1 MNAIHRFGLEAGLV
15 SHADATS
22 VVLSRKGRVVQLA
35 AGEFAYE
42 AKLAFSCLV
51 QPEPGDT
58 VLTAEAGDT
67 RWVLAVLERTGTAPM
82 LLLAEGDMT
91 IAATGGA
98 LRLAARDDVAVDAGA
113 TARLSGHEVAVH
125 GSVLRSVVDEVVHV
139 GKRITA
145 HVGVIRVVAEL
156 MESFAEHTLLRAR
169 RSTRLIEQ
177 TDHLRSGEID
187 HAATGTVQ
195 IQAKQAF
202 ISADTVV
209 RIDAA
214 QIHMG

>member
-1 MNAIHRFGLEAGLV
+1 MHRVGLETGLACR
-15 SHADATS
+15 ADTIAT
-22 VVLSRKGRVVQLA
+22 VLARSGRVVQIA
-35 AGEFAYE
+35 ANGFARQ
-42 AKLAFSCLV
+42 ARLAFSCLV
-51 QPEPGDT
+51 QPEPGDA
-58 VLTAEAGDT
+58 VLIAEAGET
-67 RWVLAVLERTGTAPM
+67 TWVLAVLERHGTAPM
-82 LLLAEGDMT
+82 LLLAEGDLT

-113 TARLSGHEVAVH
+113 TARVAGHEVAVH
-125 GSVLRSVVDEVVHV
+125 ASVLRSVVDEVVHV
-139 GKRITA
+139 GRRITG
-145 HVGVIRVVAEL
+145 HVGVLRVVAEL
-156 MESFAEHTLLRAR
+156 VESFAEHTLLRAR
-169 RSTRLIEQ
+169 RSTRLVEQ
-177 TDHLRSGEID
+177 TDHVRAGEID

>member
-1 MNAIHRFGLEAGLV
+1 MNRFGLETGPA
-15 SHADATS
+15 SRADDTAT
-22 VVLSRKGRVVQLA
+22 VLSREGRMVQVAGGDRPRA
-35 AGEFAYE
+35 ARV
-42 AKLAFSCLV
+42 AFGCLV
-51 QPEPGDT
+51 QPEPGDE
-58 VLTAEAGDT
+58 VLIAAAGGT
-67 RWVLAVLERTGTAPM
+67 CWVLAVLERHGTAPM

-91 IAATGGA
+91 IAAAGGA
-98 LRLAARDDVAVDAGA
+98 LRLAARDDVAVDAGG
-113 TARLSGHEVAVH
+113 TARVAGHEVEVH
-125 GSVLRSVVDEVVHV
+125 GSVLRSVVDEVLHV
-139 GKRITA
+139 GKRITLHA
-145 HVGVIRVVAEL
+145 GVLRVVAEL

>member
-1 MNAIHRFGLEAGLV
+1 MNAIHRVGLETGLA
-15 SHADATS
+15 SCADTTAT
-22 VVLSRKGRVVQLA
+22 VLARQGRVVQIA
-35 AGEFAYE
+35 AGDWPCA
-42 AKLAFSCLV
+42 ARVAFSCLV
-51 QPEPGDT
+51 QPEPGDE
-58 VLTAEAGDT
+58 VLIAEAGGSL
-67 RWVLAVLERTGTAPM
+67 WVLAVLERHGTAPA
-82 LLLAEGDMT
+82 LLLAEGDLT
-91 IAATGGA
+91 IVAAGGA

-113 TARLSGHEVAVH
+113 TARLAGAEVEVH
-125 GSVLRSVVDEVVHV
+125 ASVLRSVVDEVLHV
-139 GKRITA
+139 GKRITG
-145 HVGVIRVVAEL
+145 HVGVLRVVAEL
-156 MESFAEHTLLRAR
+156 LESFAEHRLLRAR